1 MRFSREFLQKGAIM
15 KKLFVIVV
23 LLFGIAAF
31 GQGIPGCTSDVR
43 TGVCSKTCS
52 VSHVAGCTAAQLN
65 PLLLIQHMD
74 CVTAAFRDKAAS
86 AKCEKQFDRAM
97 QDWKERSLLY

>member
-1 MRFSREFLQKGAIM
+1 M
-15 KKLFVIVV
+15 KKLFVVV
-23 LLFGIAAF
+23 GLLLSIAAF

-52 VSHVAGCTAAQLN
+52 VSHVAGCTAAQLK

-74 CVTAAFRDKAAS
+74 CLTAAFGDKAAS
-86 AKCEKQFDRAM
+86 AKCDKQFDRAI
-97 QDWKERSLLY
+97 QDWKDAQKKAKK